1 MLKFTIQ
8 NQQVVLDPNVA
19 LIEEFQAV
27 LNYDKKD
34 KDLGNR
40 MLLYVYYCCDLTADN
55 PMRDLDYREK
65 PGQAMSR
72 AFQNK
77 KKDFTPGEK
86 KVVTAAMEAYNY
98 FNETAGER
106 SLLALDQKIDEIR
119 TILENTEPE
128 IIRNL
133 ADNGSVTFSSND
145 KILSSFAKQIQDLM
159 NMKIAIAEAS
169 KKLENTGRVRGDK
182 KSSILERGGLLR
194 KKGTK

>member
-8 NQQVVLDPNVA
+8 NQQVVLDPNI
-19 LIEEFQAV
+19 LLFEEFINILEYA
-27 LNYDKKD
+27 KKD

-40 MLLYVYYCCDLTADN
+40 MLLYVYYCCDLTSDN

-77 KKDFTPGEK
+77 KKDFPPAEK
-86 KVVTAAMEAYNY
+86 KLITAAMEAYNY

-106 SLLALDQKIDEIR
+106 SMMVLDQKIDEIR
-119 TILENTEPE
+119 TVLEETTPV
-128 IIRNL
+128 IIQNFNE
-133 ADNGSVTFSSND
+133 ASGVTTFASND
-145 KILSSFAKQIQDLM
+145 KILASFAKQIQDLM
-159 NMKIAIAEAS
+159 VMKIAIAEAS

-182 KSSILERGGLLR
+182 KSSILERGNLTR
-194 KKGTK
+194 KHK